1 MLSKHVVRCTPL
13 PKSLVEP
20 IKDSSGEP
28 THRVACPRRLLPT
41 GAVFE
46 FAFI

>member
-1 MLSKHVVRCTPL
+1 MVSKHVVRRTPL

-20 IKDSSGEP
+20 IKDFSGKSAHGVP
-28 THRVACPRRLLPT
+28 CPRRLPPS

-46 FAFI
+46 FI